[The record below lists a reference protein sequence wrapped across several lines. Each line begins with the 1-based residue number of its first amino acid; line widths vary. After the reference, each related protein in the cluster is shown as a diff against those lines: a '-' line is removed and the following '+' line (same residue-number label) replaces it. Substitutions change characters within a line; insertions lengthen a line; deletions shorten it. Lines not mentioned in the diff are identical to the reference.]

1 MKNPFQLGETK
12 EFTTQVTE
20 KKLAEFDSGIVHP
33 VYGTFALGR
42 DAEWACRLFVLEMK
56 EEGEEGIGSYLS
68 VEHLAPA
75 PLGSEVRIIATLDAV
90 NGSEIVCSFAAH
102 ANGHKIAQGRQVQ
115 KIINQKRFTEMLQKI
130 KLS

>member
-20 KKLAEFDSGIVHP
+20 SKLAEF
-33 VYGTFALGR
+33 
-42 DAEWACRLFVLEMK
+42 